1 MSGWGQQGQGGWGQ
15 QGHQGHHGQQQGGWG
30 QQGQQGQ
37 GGWGQQGQ
45 QGQGGWGQQGQQG
58 QQGSWGQQG
67 QQQGNWG
74 QQVQGGAF
82 NPNQDYL
89 ILTALDPNKALDVSQ
104 GNNSSKFKMLIW
116 TKHGQK
122 NQRFRF
128 RQVGN
133 GTYQI
138 LSLLG
143 GTVEVPNGST
153 GNAQILV
160 SQPNNTQN

>member
-1 MSGWGQQGQGGWGQ
+1 M
-15 QGHQGHHGQQQGGWG
+15 
-30 QQGQQGQ
+30 
-37 GGWGQQGQ
+37 
-45 QGQGGWGQQGQQG
+45 
-58 QQGSWGQQG
+58 
-67 QQQGNWG
+67 
-74 QQVQGGAF
+74 QGGAF
-82 NPNQDYL
+82 NPNQDYM
-89 ILTALDPNKALDVSQ
+89 ILTALDPNKALDVSL
-104 GNNSSKFKMLIW
+104 GNDSSKFKMLIW

-128 RQVGN
+128 RQVGG